1 MSSSALVS
9 AVVQLI
15 VMLAVAGGY
24 FRASRRYR
32 VLEHPLSIVAFV
44 TIVGVTVSVA
54 GALYRSGWAAVPAMV
69 GRSAAGS
76 LGWGVVI
83 AAVAW
88 VALRFVRRQA
98 R

>member
-1 MSSSALVS
+1 MTRALLS
-9 AVVQLI
+9 AVVQLT
-15 VMLAVAGGY
+15 VMIAVAGGY
-24 FRASRRYR
+24 FLASRRYR

-54 GALYRSGWAAVPAMV
+54 GALYRSGWEAVPAMA

-76 LGWGVVI
+76 FGWGVII

-88 VALRFVRRQA
+88 VALRFVGRRA